1 MEFPTLT
8 LDEFRKAIKDVSQ
21 FELEAKKDQQRNF
34 ILRLVETNN
43 ELLDQLNTEISSDDK
58 KLYTETINENKHHLI
73 EQISRVESL
82 NLELVARGLMRNEEK
97 EKDERNLLDEIN
109 TLDKSKNSLTQAKV
123 EEEEGVML

>member
-21 FELEAKKDQQRNF
+21 FELEAQKDQQRNF